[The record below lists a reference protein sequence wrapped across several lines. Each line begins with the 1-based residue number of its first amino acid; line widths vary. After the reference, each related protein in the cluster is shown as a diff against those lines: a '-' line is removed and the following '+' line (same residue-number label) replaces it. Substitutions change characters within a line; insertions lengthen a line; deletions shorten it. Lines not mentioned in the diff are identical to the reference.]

1 MGHLLPYARAR
12 TMSARVRFFFSE
24 YLYPSPLPTVGLYL
38 SLTAL
43 GIILFSCLIY
53 WKVSL
58 PPHPPLCLGWGVQVI
73 YNYVLMIRY
82 DILISKIFIEIRHQ
96 AIKSGYSWYSPRSTW
111 DCARVL
117 QTGIFIPHHGQP
129 STHLQM
135 QIKNLD
141 TASIAKVPA
150 NKFEKIFASLFIAV
164 RRPVGDQYKK

>member
-58 PPHPPLCLGWGVQVI
+58 PPHPCALGEGSKWYI
-73 YNYVLMIRY
+73 TMYLWSD